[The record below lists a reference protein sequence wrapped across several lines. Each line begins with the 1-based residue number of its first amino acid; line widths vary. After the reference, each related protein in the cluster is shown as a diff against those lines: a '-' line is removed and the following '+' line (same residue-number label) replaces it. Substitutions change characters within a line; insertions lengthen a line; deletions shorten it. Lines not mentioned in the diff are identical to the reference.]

1 MLFAYRVSLLST
13 LAMVG
18 LGIGL
23 GSCGG
28 GGSGGTG
35 NTASVSSPVAL
46 ASSSSSSSASGASA
60 SSSSATSVSPAAKA
74 GYDLTFDENFD
85 TLDVSAR
92 GPGTRWIAHTPWNG
106 DFGDAQFADPMPGFP
121 FTTDN
126 GILRIEARKTASGQ
140 WQSGLL
146 ASVDS
151 SGNGF
156 SQQYGYFEMRAKLP
170 PGAGLWPAFW
180 LDSLVPADSNDP
192 SLEVDALEYY
202 GQFTGN
208 FMSTIHL
215 WPKGNPAAAT
225 TVDHL
230 NTVPANSLTSDY
242 HVYGVSVEAD
252 WIIVYLD
259 GTELWRTPTPAEH
272 KHKLMILVNLAL
284 GGGWP
289 ITDAPSP
296 SYMYVDYIR
305 AYKRSG
311 T

>member
-1 MLFAYRVSLLST
+1 MLFAYRTSLFTT
-13 LAMVG
+13 LAAAG
-18 LGIGL
+18 LGIFL
-23 GSCGG
+23 SSCGG
-28 GGSGGTG
+28 GGSGGTPSV
-35 NTASVSSPVAL
+35 TPSASV
-46 ASSSSSSSASGASA
+46 SSSSSSSASSATSAAGA
-60 SSSSATSVSPAAKA
+60 SSSSSTSAAAKA

-106 DFGDAQFADPMPGFP
+106 DFGDAQFVDPTPGFP

-146 ASVDS
+146 ASVDGN
-151 SGNGF
+151 GNGF

-180 LDSLVPADSNDP
+180 LDSLIPAGSNDP

-208 FMSTIHL
+208 FISTVHL
-215 WPKGNPAAAT
+215 WPKGNPAGAT

-230 NTVPANSLTSDY
+230 NTVPAGSLTSDY

-272 KHKLMILVNLAL
+272 KHKLMILINLAL